1 MRVKSPLIVLSIL
14 LSSITISSCLDSDE
28 VNEFS
33 SNATITSFGIDTIHG
48 VEYKFEIDQIKNL
61 IYNRDSLPVG
71 SDTIIDRTLIT
82 TLTTAGMAVTSA
94 DTLFN
99 TEDSVNLLPAMNK
112 SGDNGMQF
120 KVHAADGVTT
130 RTYTLQIR
138 VHLQDPDSLV
148 WKDMQKEGQVFSQT
162 ATRGEQKAVILNNQL
177 WVYTAN
183 NQAYYTSSNV
193 GEYNWQGTTVSGLP
207 AGALLSSILNYGNKL
222 YALTSDTHEVY
233 ASADGRTWARV
244 AGLGNQVKALV
255 GEVNGQLTG
264 IVEQDGQDYFDTFD
278 SNSLTWSNTMRQAV
292 PADFPSRHIYATRQT
307 NGNGTTKTYI
317 VGTAS
322 DNANATTPWCSED
335 GKLWVKLE
343 ASAAACPWMNHPFI
357 MYYGDLFYIF
367 GGNMDAIY
375 SGVTG
380 IAWYK
385 TEKKFLL
392 PEAFKGKTN
401 YSIVIDPT
409 VNANDKRDFIWVV
422 FGGNGAP
429 NEVWR
434 GRLNSLGF
442 VGNQL

>member
-14 LSSITISSCLDSDE
+14 LSSIAISSCLDSDE
-28 VNEFS
+28 VTEFS

-82 TLTTAGMAVTSA
+82 TLTTSGMGVTSA

-112 SGDNGMQF
+112 SGEDGMKF

-148 WKDMQKEGQVFSQT
+148 WKDMQKEGNVFSQT
-162 ATRGEQKAVILNNQL
+162 ATRGEQKAMILNNEL
-177 WVYTAN
+177 LVYTAHN
-183 NQAYYTSSNV
+183 LLYYTSSKV
-193 GEYNWQGTTVSGLP
+193 GEYKWQSATVTGLP
-207 AGALLSSILNYGNKL
+207 AGTQLSSILNYGNTL
-222 YALTSDTHEVY
+222 YALTNDTHEVY
-233 ASADGRTWARV
+233 ASADGRSWEKV
-244 AGLGNQVKALV
+244 PGLGNNVMALI
-255 GEVNGQLTG
+255 GEVNGELSG
-264 IVEQDGQDYFDTFD
+264 IVNIDGTEYFDTFTAE
-278 SNSLTWSNTMRQAV
+278 NKVWSNTGLQTV
-292 PADFPSRHIYATRQT
+292 PEGFPHQKIYATRQT

-317 VGTAS
+317 VGTDGNTAY
-322 DNANATTPWCSED
+322 ATIPWCSED
-335 GKLWVKLE
+335 GKLWVALE
-343 ASAAACPWMNHPFI
+343 TSSAACPLMNNPFI
-357 MYYGDLFYIF
+357 MYYGDQFYIF

-375 SGVTG
+375 SATTG

-392 PEAFKGKTN
+392 PEAFKGKKN

-409 VNANDKRDFIWVV
+409 ISADDKRDFIWVI
-422 FGGNGAP
+422 FGGNGAA

-442 VGNQL
+442 TGNQL